1 MKIPVD
7 IWLRGTDFAKTAA
20 IDGPERAPAAWIDDD
35 VRMVLEGMLQAMD
48 REKNPEREAKTIAL
62 RSLSWIVNPYEEGGV
77 VIAIEIT
84 LGAAIAGPFDMDKSA
99 LEAMITRVLKPQVPA
114 AASPGTVH

>member
-7 IWLRGTDFAKTAA
+7 VWLRGTGSARATSF
-20 IDGPERAPAAWIDDD
+20 DGPERPPAEWTDEDIQL
-35 VRMVLEGMLQAMD
+35 VLGRML
-48 REKNPEREAKTIAL
+48 REMHRQKHPDSDIGTIAL

-84 LGAAIAGPFDMDKSA
+84 LGAAIAGPFDVDRAS
-99 LEAMITRVLKPQVPA
+99 LEASINRALAPRGAPT
-114 AASPGTVH
+114 STSVH